1 MKLFSLIYFFDK
13 RTLFFYC
20 LTGSLSAIVYFLFFG
35 VLWQTFHIN
44 YKIAVSIAYIMSA
57 FVNFTMNRKVTFKHH
72 GKNIHRQLINYLITM
87 LVVHIVVVDINLS
100 PYFGV
105 VVGVAVTI
113 LSGYLMAKSWVFKME
128 TAQ

>member
-57 FVNFTMNRKVTFKHH
+57 FVNFKINHKVTFQHH
-72 GKNIHRQLINYLITM
+72 EKNIHRKLIKF
-87 LVVHIVVVDINLS
+87 LVMVLKCFFAIHCKIN
-100 PYFGV
+100 
-105 VVGVAVTI
+105 
-113 LSGYLMAKSWVFKME
+113 KS
-128 TAQ
+128 